1 MTRPMSIAKR
11 TQLAGLLVLGC
22 VSAAL
27 AAEKLAE
34 LSDDFLEYLGSMEG
48 DDETWMDFA
57 GSTSQSATSQPATP
71 AATGSSKPM
80 AAASS
85 SASSRAV
92 ATNTNAAS
100 HATGKAEQ

>member
-1 MTRPMSIAKR
+1 MSIAKR

-57 GSTSQSATSQPATP
+57 GSTSQSATSQPAT
-71 AATGSSKPM
+71 GSSKPM